1 MKMERTFDTDAIRLI
16 TVFENITGAP
26 VKDCI
31 VSDESIYFLI
41 EEGKIGIAIG
51 KNGNNIKHAEK
62 MIGKSIKVFEF
73 SSDISKFLKNMIP
86 QANMI
91 KITNGSEVVV
101 EIKVDKTDRGLVIG
115 RDGRN
120 LKLFKEFLQRSHGI
134 NNLVVK

>member
-31 VSDESIYFLI
+31 VSDEAIYFLI
-41 EEGKIGIAIG
+41 EEGKVGIAIG

>member
-1 MKMERTFDTDAIRLI
+1 MERTFDTDAIRLI

>member
-1 MKMERTFDTDAIRLI
+1 MERTFDTDAIRLI

-31 VSDESIYFLI
+31 VSDEAIYFLI
-41 EEGKIGIAIG
+41 EEGKVGIAIG